1 MSDEKKLL
9 VEITP
14 EGRCQVDLDE
24 VADVVLH
31 SLNAYKTVS
40 RLNAILGDDKP
51 SAQLKRTITFF
62 AKISQFKLGVKT
74 FKDVVLT
81 DVMLPAFAEKMV
93 LSRGVYV
100 DITKEEDGCNLMRSI
115 DLKGGDYDFDYEDYC
130 RIISSIYGSQKKAV
144 SWSTKSA
151 FEAAK
156 PVNLTSGLR
165 VIHSSGLVEH
175 ETSPSELCYPLN
187 IDVMRGYVYS
197 ESVDRHFKAAI
208 DTTIR
213 NL

>member
-9 VEITP
+9 VEILP
-14 EGRCQVDLDE
+14 DGKCKVDLSE
-24 VADVVLH
+24 VANVVLR

-40 RLNAILGDDKP
+40 RINPILGTDGP
-51 SAQLKRTITFF
+51 SDQLNRVISFF

-74 FKDVVLT
+74 YKDVVLT
-81 DVMLPAFAEKMV
+81 DVMLPSFAEKMV

-100 DITKEEDGCNLMRSI
+100 DATKEEDGCNLLRPI
-115 DLKGGDYDFDYEDYC
+115 VFAGGDFDFDYEDYC

-144 SWSTKSA
+144 SWSNKSA

-156 PVNLTSGLR
+156 PVNLTSDLH
-165 VIHSSGLVEH
+165 VVHSSGLVVH
-175 ETSPSELCYPLN
+175 ETSPSSVCYPLN

-197 ESVDRHFKAAI
+197 ESVDRHFRAAI